1 MGDDKNI
8 SIVQLQKPKW
18 ASQTAGDAEAP
29 SSNVDNRT
37 EVLSRD
43 QATGQAA
50 TMPQPVNMGS
60 GTAPQS
66 SAGSNTAAGGDEGG
80 VNNEG
85 APVNP
90 KNRQEAVTDHFTPK
104 PKPTAENIEE
114 STPDFGNYQDI
125 IDFLEERKAAIH
137 LPSKEDLARERR
149 RKRTDSIIS
158 SLADGASA
166 ISNLIFTTKYAP
178 DMYDPASSM
187 GRKTRERYERLKKEH
202 EADEDRYYNYA
213 MTIAKLKEGQEAKEY
228 QRGRDALK
236 DTLAQLK
243 ADRDADMA
251 DLKMEL
257 LAGKISEQDAAARA
271 KEIEADYADDYWNA
285 RVDEVESRK
294 RKNDRYQPSRGRG
307 GGGGKGHKPYG
318 TFLGETYYSKADY
331 DMAVEDAGRSYGVG
345 NNKVVTSGNGIKENT
360 RQVKK
365 TIPEKAAEITR
376 IAARSTDTST
386 QRKAAGED
394 QKPKKKTNVK
404 WK

>member
-1 MGDDKNI
+1 MENNDKNFI

-18 ASQTAGDAEAP
+18 ASQAAGGAEVP
-29 SSNVDNRT
+29 SSNGDNRT

-43 QATGQAA
+43 HATGQAA
-50 TMPQPVNMGS
+50 PMPQPVN
-60 GTAPQS
+60 
-66 SAGSNTAAGGDEGG
+66 AGGNTAAGGDEGG

-90 KNRQEAVTDHFTPK
+90 KNWQEAVTDHFTPK
-104 PKPTAENIEE
+104 PKPTADNIEE
-114 STPDFGNYQDI
+114 ATPDFGNYQDI

-178 DMYDPASSM
+178 DMYDPENSM

-251 DLKMEL
+251 DLKMDL

-271 KEIEADYADDYWNA
+271 KQIEADYADDYWNA
-285 RVDEVESRK
+285 RVDELKSRK
-294 RKNDRYQPSRGRG
+294 NKNDRWQPSTGRRG
-307 GGGGKGHKPYG
+307 GGGG
-318 TFLGETYYSKADY
+318 
-331 DMAVEDAGRSYGVG
+331 GRPAEHAWRDKNG
-345 NNKVVTSGNGIKENT
+345 NLHYCHSES
-360 RQVKK
+360 
-365 TIPEKAAEITR
+365 
-376 IAARSTDTST
+376 AARSQAAANGGTYVTTPTRRTST
-386 QRKAAGED
+386 
-394 QKPKKKTNVK
+394 KPDK
-404 WK
+404 WGNPSTTTTETDVSTPKVTIDWN

>member
-1 MGDDKNI
+1 MEDDKNI
-8 SIVQLQKPKW
+8 SVVQLQKPTW
-18 ASQTAGDAEAP
+18 ASQAAGGAEAP
-29 SSNVDNRT
+29 SSNGDNRT
-37 EVLSRD
+37 EVLSHD

-50 TMPQPVNMGS
+50 PMPQPVNMGS

-66 SAGSNTAAGGDEGG
+66 SAGSDTAAGGDDGG

-90 KNRQEAVTDHFTPK
+90 KNWQEAVTDHFTPK
-104 PKPTAENIEE
+104 SKPTAENIEE

-202 EADEDRYYNYA
+202 EADEDRYFNYA

-251 DLKMEL
+251 DLKMGL
-257 LAGKISEQDAAARA
+257 LAGKISEQDAAARDRQI
-271 KEIEADYADDYWNA
+271 KADYADDFWSA
-285 RVDEVESRK
+285 LVDEVKSRK
-294 RKNDRYQPSRGRG
+294 RKNDRYQPSHGRG
-307 GGGGKGHKPYG
+307 GGGGSKGRHPWRDDKGVFGKPGAIIYETSKDGAREMASTHGG
-318 TFLGETYYSKADY
+318 TYMTTPS
-331 DMAVEDAGRSYGVG
+331 
-345 NNKVVTSGNGIKENT
+345 VVTTTKPDKWGEEQT
-360 RQVKK
+360 
-365 TIPEKAAEITR
+365 TT
-376 IAARSTDTST
+376 RSTDTST
-386 QRKAAGED
+386 QRKPAGED